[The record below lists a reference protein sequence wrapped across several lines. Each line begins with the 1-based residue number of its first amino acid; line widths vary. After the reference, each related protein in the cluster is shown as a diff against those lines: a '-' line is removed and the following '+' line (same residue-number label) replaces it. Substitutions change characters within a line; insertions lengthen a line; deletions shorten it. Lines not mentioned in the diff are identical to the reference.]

1 MENIINTLKKQKS
14 FRSLG
19 SVSVEDINTAEQ
31 TLNLKFSNDYKAYVK
46 EFGIASFEGH
56 EFTGICSFP
65 RLNVITVSEEERSFN
80 PDIPQ
85 DWYVIEQTNMDGAVV
100 WQRIDG
106 TVFRSMPGVKPEQIA
121 ESLTDYILKS

>member
-1 MENIINTLKKQKS
+1 MVNVISILKKQRS

-19 SVSVEDINTAEQ
+19 SVSMEDVNKAEQ
-31 TLNLKFSNDYKAYVK
+31 ALNLKFSDDYKDYVQ

-65 RLNVITVSEEERSFN
+65 RLNVITVSEEERSLN
-80 PDIPQ
+80 PDVPK

-100 WQRIDG
+100 WQRKDG
-106 TVFRSMPGVKPEQIA
+106 TVFQTIPGAEPEQVA
-121 ESLTDYILKS
+121 DSLTDYILKG